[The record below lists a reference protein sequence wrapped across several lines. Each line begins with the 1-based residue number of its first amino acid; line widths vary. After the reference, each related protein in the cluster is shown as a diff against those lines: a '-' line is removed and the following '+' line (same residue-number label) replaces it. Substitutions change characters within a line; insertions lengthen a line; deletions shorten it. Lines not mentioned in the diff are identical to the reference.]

1 MSDRRSPDSRKRPVH
16 PKDAA
21 SVVLLRGSQD
31 DPEVLLGRR
40 RLDARFMPGI
50 YVFPGGRVDSADYQ
64 HANTASIRN
73 DVLQKLQRHCPER
86 RAKALIWA
94 ALRETW
100 EESGLLIGQRGNVA
114 APDLSEL
121 HAAYAEAGLAPMTAG
136 LDYIARAITPTR
148 NPIRFNT
155 RFFLIDGTNAAGVLH
170 HTSELEDIG
179 WRPVSE
185 ALETLDLMNVTS
197 FALKEAMKLW
207 RAKGGM
213 DPERRVPVFL
223 TRGTAKFIRLE

>member
-1 MSDRRSPDSRKRPVH
+1 MSDRRSPQTRKHPVH

-21 SVVLLRGSQD
+21 SVVLLRGSRE

-64 HANTASIRN
+64 HASTASIRKG
-73 DVLQKLQRHCPER
+73 VMQKLQRHCPER

-100 EESGLLIGQRGNVA
+100 EESGLLIGQRGTIA
-114 APDLSEL
+114 TPGLSEL
-121 HAAYAEAGLAPMTAG
+121 HAAYAEAGVAPMTDG

-155 RFFLIDGTNAAGVLH
+155 RFFLIDGTSAAGVLH

-185 ALETLDLMNVTS
+185 AMTALDLMNVTS

-207 RAKGGM
+207 QTEGGL

-223 TRGTAKFIRLE
+223 TRGSAKFIRLE